1 MTKLRPAFGHTLMNF
16 VALRPRRRIGH
27 ATVAGCPTG
36 DGGPVL
42 VFPGILR
49 DDSQTAALRDG
60 LQMLDY
66 TPHGWGLGNNYGPT
80 RDLMD
85 GAKARLTRLYHESG
99 PVRLIGFSM
108 GGLLARW
115 LAQCRPHMVRQVIT
129 VCTPFRDPL
138 HAAWLPVAPFVGI
151 WRHVDTEALAF
162 MVAQTPPMPWAA
174 IYSPIDGV
182 VAPAAC
188 VDPAAPEHC
197 VAVRVRHRTAMAEA
211 EVLVA
216 ISRCLGAPR

>member
-80 RDLMD
+80 RD
-85 GAKARLTRLYHESG
+85 GAAD
-99 PVRLIGFSM
+99 
-108 GGLLARW
+108 A
-115 LAQCRPHMVRQVIT
+115 
-129 VCTPFRDPL
+129 
-138 HAAWLPVAPFVGI
+138 
-151 WRHVDTEALAF
+151 
-162 MVAQTPPMPWAA
+162 
-174 IYSPIDGV
+174 V
-182 VAPAAC
+182 V
-188 VDPAAPEHC
+188 
-197 VAVRVRHRTAMAEA
+197 
-211 EVLVA
+211 
-216 ISRCLGAPR
+216 S